1 MVHAAGVRPL
11 TFPARFP
18 VREAGFAASRR
29 VRPAGRGCGGD
40 VAVVDDEEGLGD
52 EDPPS
57 RNASADEGAGER
69 GQSPE
74 GQSPDGSDGGRIQA
88 NKHRRVQVART
99 GGRKLFD
106 EAAQAE
112 FLEWFAA
119 TCNFAWSAELAGF
132 NYKTV
137 MRHRMNDPRFR
148 EGCERALEQ
157 GYARLE
163 AKRLETKKQETPIGI
178 EGDRDAP
185 EMEAME
191 PERMD
196 RILREQRMAAKH
208 PEAVR
213 RQGRRPTVAS
223 NAEVREELARRLKV
237 YRERVRAGEGG
248 GFTPPPPCGRSP
260 SPRGEDKEEEG
271 GE

>member
-1 MVHAAGVRPL
+1 MA
-11 TFPARFP
+11 
-18 VREAGFAASRR
+18 E
-29 VRPAGRGCGGD
+29 D
-40 VAVVDDEEGLGD
+40 EGLGD
-52 EDPPS
+52 EGAGDGDPPS
-57 RNASADEGAGER
+57 HEASASAEAAADESADPER
-69 GQSPE
+69 IVS
-74 GQSPDGSDGGRIQA
+74 
-88 NKHRRVQVART
+88 NKHRRLQVART

-119 TCNFAWSAELAGF
+119 TCNFAWSAEEAGF

-196 RILREQRMAAKH
+196 RILRDQRMAAKH
-208 PEAVR
+208 PERVR
-213 RQGRRPTVAS
+213 RQGRRPRVAS
-223 NAEVREELARRLKV
+223 NAEVKEELAKRLTVFGIRISEEEDRK
-237 YRERVRAGEGG
+237 GPEGG
-248 GFTPPPPCGRSP
+248 EEAPPPRCARSP
-260 SPRGEDKEEEG
+260 SAGNPGEDS
-271 GE
+271 